1 MVPASRESVFTGYL
15 EAYGRVVKA
24 GFAKDIQWAQDL
36 AKVEPDERY
45 VMCEGAW
52 VIVNSG
58 FRYNVARKLWPRL
71 QVVFSDF
78 DHMCIGPE
86 LLPRALK
93 VLRHERKM
101 GAIVELA
108 RILRDEGVNTIL
120 AEAKDPPKLTRLPY
134 IGKVTCWHF
143 AKVLGVDVVKP
154 DVHLQRAAA
163 AAGFPSPLALCE
175 VIRDASGDRL
185 TVVDSV
191 LWRYGQ
197 QRQERGWPAW
207 EALLNGA
214 PGVAFASNKDASKN
228 ENGSDK

>member
-1 MVPASRESVFTGYL
+1 MVAASRESVFSGYM
-15 EAYGRVVKA
+15 EAYGRVVEA
-24 GFAKDIQWAQDL
+24 GFEKDIQWAQDL
-36 AKVEPDERY
+36 AKVEPDARY

-71 QVVFSDF
+71 QVAFCDF

-108 RILRDEGVNTIL
+108 RIIRDEGIDTIL
-120 AEAKDPPKLTRLPY
+120 ADAKDPPKLTRLPY

-175 VIRDASGDRL
+175 AIRDASGDRL

-207 EALLNGA
+207 EALLNGS
-214 PGVAFASNKDASKN
+214 P
-228 ENGSDK
+228 SDTTSRSEP